1 MFVLGW
7 ILLGFGV
14 LLLFLNNA
22 GRKWDSREAQDTTIY
37 ISLLVIVI
45 GLVILFLTGFK

>member
-1 MFVLGW
+1 MTVLGW
-7 ILLGFGV
+7 ILLGFGA

-22 GRKWDSREAQDTTIY
+22 GRKWDSQEAHDTTVY
-37 ISLLVIVI
+37 ISLFLIVA